1 MNFST
6 NVKAIIFDQPI
17 ERQIRIDEELLL
29 PKTNAA
35 PSESEQL
42 CKAKCS
48 EYTFFEPEDEKS
60 ADTKAKVILVSK
72 EQGAFEDEG
81 SENVFEEFDLD
92 EYEFIPWDGLEVYS
106 DCFECDAIEICHR
119 GRKRR

>member
-6 NVKAIIFDQPI
+6 NEKAIIFDQPI

-29 PKTNAA
+29 SKTYAG

-48 EYTFFEPEDEKS
+48 EYAFSEDEDEKS
-60 ADTKAKVILVSK
+60 ADTQAKEIFVSQ
-72 EQGAFEDEG
+72 EYGTFEDED
-81 SENVFEEFDLD
+81 SEKAFEEFDLD
-92 EYEFIPWDGLEVYS
+92 EYEFTPWENLEI
-106 DCFECDAIEICHR
+106 CCNCTECENFNLCHR
-119 GRKRR
+119 GRKHR

>member
-6 NVKAIIFDQPI
+6 KGKAIIPEEPI
-17 ERQIRIDEELLL
+17 KGQICIDEELLL

-48 EYTFFEPEDEKS
+48 EYTFFDHEDEKS

-72 EQGAFEDEG
+72 DHGAFEDEG

-92 EYEFIPWDGLEVYS
+92 EYEFIPWDGLEVCS